1 MKSSYYL
8 RNNVALAIGVVNTI
22 LRTAKSI
29 SMAELSLL
37 LPFLFDD
44 KIVNTLLDRNK
55 YVTLGSLITMNK
67 IARANFNDRY
77 LSLLPLVYQSLSMM
91 LDVKAI
97 TITEG
102 VIYARDLHPF
112 DEMITESESHQLQTI
127 CYASLRLFDMFEHVR
142 LSDMYKTLKIEL

>member
-22 LRTAKSI
+22 LRAGKPI

-37 LPFLFDD
+37 LPFLFDE
-44 KIVNTLLDRNK
+44 KIVNTLLDRHK
-55 YVTLGSLITMNK
+55 YVTIGSLITMNK
-67 IARANFNDRY
+67 IALANFNDRY

-97 TITEG
+97 TISEG
-102 VIYARDLHPF
+102 VIYAKDLHLF
-112 DEMITESESHQLQTI
+112 DEMIAESESNHLQTI
-127 CYASLRLFDMFEHVR
+127 CKASVQLFNMFEHVR
-142 LSDMYKTLKIEL
+142 ISNMYKTLKIEL

>member
-22 LRTAKSI
+22 LRTGKSI

-37 LPFLFDD
+37 LPFLFDE
-44 KIVNTLLDRNK
+44 KIVNALLDRHK
-55 YVTLGSLITMNK
+55 YLTIGSLITMNR
-67 IARANFNDRY
+67 IALANFNDRY
-77 LSLLPLVYQSLSMM
+77 LSLLPLVYQSLSIM

-97 TITEG
+97 TISEG
-102 VIYARDLHPF
+102 VIYAKDLHPF
-112 DEMITESESHQLQTI
+112 NEMIAESESNLLQMI
-127 CYASLRLFDMFEHVR
+127 CDASLQLFNMFERVR

>member
-8 RNNVALAIGVVNTI
+8 RNNVALAIGVVNT
-22 LRTAKSI
+22 LLTTGKSI

-37 LPFLFDD
+37 LPFLFDE
-44 KIVNTLLDRNK
+44 KIVNTLLDSHK
-55 YVTLGSLITMNK
+55 YVTIGSLITMNK
-67 IARANFNDRY
+67 IALANFNDRY

-97 TITEG
+97 TISEG
-102 VIYARDLHPF
+102 MIYAKDLHPF
-112 DEMITESESHQLQTI
+112 DKMIAESESNQLQAI
-127 CYASLRLFDMFEHVR
+127 CDASLRLLNMFEHVR